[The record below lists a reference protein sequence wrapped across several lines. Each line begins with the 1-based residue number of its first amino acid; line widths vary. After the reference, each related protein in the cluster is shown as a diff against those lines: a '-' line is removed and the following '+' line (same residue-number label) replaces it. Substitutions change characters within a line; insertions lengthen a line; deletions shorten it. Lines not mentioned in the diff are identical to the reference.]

1 MALHLIIDGYNIIRQ
16 SPELLSKESQ
26 DLRWGREAL
35 LEKLAAYRRLKRH
48 PITVVF
54 DGGLAGDS
62 LGSRDRFQG
71 MLIIYSRRG
80 EKADDVIKRLA
91 DRERERSLVISSDR
105 EIMVHAERVGAA
117 VMSAEDFMFRL
128 QSAFF
133 DDEFAETEEDQDNSS
148 GTKKKGPAH
157 RDSKKL
163 RRQRRRVKK
172 I

>member
-16 SPELLSKESQ
+16 SPELSSKESH

-35 LEKLAAYRRLKRH
+35 LEKLAAYRRLKKH
-48 PITVVF
+48 PVTVVF
-54 DGGLAGDS
+54 DGGLAGES

-80 EKADDVIKRLA
+80 ETADDVIKRLA
-91 DRERERSLVISSDR
+91 DRERERALVISSDR
-105 EIMVHAERVGAA
+105 EIMVHAERVGAT
-117 VMSAEDFMFRL
+117 VMSAEEFTFRL
-128 QSAFF
+128 ESVLF
-133 DDEFAETEEDQDNSS
+133 DDETAETEEDQANGS
-148 GTKKKGPAH
+148 GTRKKGPAR

>member
-1 MALHLIIDGYNIIRQ
+1 MPLHLIIDGYNIIRQ

-62 LGSRDRFQG
+62 LSSRDRFQG

-117 VMSAEDFMFRL
+117 VMSAEDFTFRL
-128 QSAFF
+128 QSAAF
-133 DDEFAETEEDQDNSS
+133 DDDSAETEEDQANSS